1 MIGTAFGRRVTG
13 TTNMHN
19 VRVEAHEVI
28 IDRDD
33 PSYLLPYTTTI
44 AQLFITAANT
54 GIVRAKLRDAKGL
67 LLSLAGLQTRRR
79 SPSLTPRTRFS
90 VTTSESLVKD

>member
-1 MIGTAFGRRVTG
+1 MIGTAFGQRVTG

-44 AQLFITAANT
+44 AQLFVTAANT

-79 SPSLTPRTRFS
+79 RRPEARAIR
-90 VTTSESLVKD
+90 